1 MNDFNTLTLAWTKA
15 TAKAKY
21 GVQRVFHDVFTL
33 ASEGKTTL
41 IYGSDYRDGKP
52 CLVNTVGTM
61 LTTGGG
67 LGVPSTNFKEIV
79 SLFDQINRVLEVK
92 GVNDQPGYVSPLAA
106 DVFLR
111 YFAPLK
117 DGPVPVENE
126 PITTNDTIYIEPS
139 DEEMAQAIADM
150 FMVDAPCEIEVNEHD
165 ISNYSVDAI
174 EDADSVSVRNIAEPP
189 C

>member
-1 MNDFNTLTLAWTKA
+1 MNDFNTLTLAWTEA

-67 LGVPSTNFKEIV
+67 LGVPSANFGEIV
-79 SLFDQINRVLEVK
+79 SLFDQINRVLETK
-92 GVNDQPGYVSPLAA
+92 GVNDQAGYVSPLAA

-117 DGPVPVENE
+117 DEPEVP
-126 PITTNDTIYIEPS
+126 TTKVDSNNIPYVEPS

-165 ISNYSVDAI
+165 ISSYSVDAI